1 MKFTYRCGQQPLP
14 GYTIKRGI
22 GWGGFGEVYF
32 AVSDSGKEVAL
43 KWVRSN
49 LDVELRGI
57 QQCLNLKHPNLIH
70 LYDLKQ
76 DAVGQQWLVM
86 EYVSGESLST
96 IMSRHPNGLAPELA
110 CEWFTGLAA
119 GVHYLHEHGIVHRD
133 LKPGNIFLE
142 AGVIKV
148 GDYGLCKLI
157 GESQHAGLT
166 QNVGTV
172 HYMAPEVT
180 TGNYNRQID
189 IYAAGVILYELL
201 TGGLPF
207 DGQTPGEIQMKH
219 LTSTPNLAQLPP
231 ALRPVVEKA
240 MAKNPAHRHA
250 SMAEMSRKVQAALRP
265 EPAAQAKAA
274 APKVMPLPPR
284 QDREPYEK
292 RAPRQEHIPTVT
304 LVTPPTPEPPPSAS
318 RRYGELCGMLVWSV
332 LLSALF
338 ASAWTLFVRHGRWE
352 SLADTFFLTTA
363 CAWAV
368 ILPSRLWTG
377 VKTLE
382 DSWSRRLVLMCC
394 GFAVGLF
401 ALWLDGY
408 SLPLPWVAGS
418 NADALQPWNPP
429 PGDAANG
436 NAFFTR
442 LYSENRSMPVL
453 ACYLGYF
460 GLMFLWLRWWK
471 SAELT
476 RSKRFSL
483 MPVFFTAFW
492 GYLLLF
498 LLPSADQRHT
508 SFIGLALASVVV
520 QTVSPWKE
528 RVAILKKRC
537 RLPAA
542 ARAGRVAL

>member
-57 QQCLNLKHPNLIH
+57 QQCLNLKHPNLVH
-70 LYDLKQ
+70 LYDLRT
-76 DAVGQQWLVM
+76 DAVGHHWLVM

-110 CEWFTGLAA
+110 GEWFQGIASA
-119 GVHYLHEHGIVHRD
+119 IHYLHEHGIVHRD

-172 HYMAPEVT
+172 HYMAPEVS

-189 IYAAGVILYELL
+189 VYAAAVILYELL
-201 TGGLPF
+201 TGGVPF
-207 DGQTPGEIQMKH
+207 DGHSAGEIQMKH
-219 LTSTPNLAQLPP
+219 LTSTPNLAPLPVS
-231 ALRPVVEKA
+231 LRPVIERA
-240 MAKNPAHRHA
+240 LAKNPANRYA
-250 SMAEMSRKVQAALRP
+250 SMAEMARKVHGVLRP
-265 EPAAQAKAA
+265 EPVQTVKV
-274 APKVMPLPPR
+274 APAPL
-284 QDREPYEK
+284 REPRK
-292 RAPRQEHIPTVT
+292 EHIPMVQ
-304 LVTPPTPEPPPSAS
+304 LVTPTPTPDPPAPPAH
-318 RRYGELCGMLVWSV
+318 RLQELCGMMVWSV
-332 LLSALF
+332 ALSALF
-338 ASAWTLFVRHGRWE
+338 ASAWTLFFRHADWS
-352 SLADTFFLTTA
+352 SLAETFFLTTA
-363 CAWAV
+363 AAWAV

-401 ALWLDGY
+401 GLWLEGY
-408 SLPLPWVAGS
+408 SMPLPWVGGS
-418 NADALQPWNPP
+418 QADALQPWSRPADQLPN
-429 PGDAANG
+429 DS
-436 NAFFTR
+436 FFTR
-442 LYSENRSMPVL
+442 LYWENRSMPVL

-460 GLMFLWLRWWK
+460 GLMFLVLRWWK
-471 SAELT
+471 SAEPT
-476 RSKRFSL
+476 RSRRFSL
-483 MPVFFTAFW
+483 QPLIATAFW

-498 LLPSADQRHT
+498 LLPAAPQRHT
-508 SFIGLALASVVV
+508 AFIALALASVVV
-520 QTVSPWKE
+520 QTVSPWRE

-537 RLPAA
+537 RLPVA
-542 ARAGRVAL
+542 ARAGRVAI